1 MTQLGLGPD
10 LSATRRRKRE
20 FLEEM
25 RRVVPWSKLIALIEP
40 HYPKGKT
47 GRLVVPIA
55 TMLQIHFIQQELGI
69 NLSRASERGVREEI
83 QETEARRWADDN
95 AELVAAYTA
104 MVERDGLP
112 LAKYRSF

>member
-10 LSATRRRKRE
+10 LSAKRRRKRE

-55 TMLQIHFIQQELGI
+55 TMLQIHFIQQ
-69 NLSRASERGVREEI
+69 
-83 QETEARRWADDN
+83 WF
-95 AELVAAYTA
+95 
-104 MVERDGLP
+104 GLP
-112 LAKYRSF
+112 DPAMEEALYDVPLYRGFAGL